1 MYKKYLDC
9 NVRMI
14 LTDIMEVKN
23 WTVGL
28 MHTKII
34 RLKPMTLLLHVENVN
49 NITGRGFQQKRWA
62 NKSL

>member
-1 MYKKYLDC
+1 MYTKYLDC
-9 NVRMI
+9 NDRMI

-28 MHTKII
+28 MDTNII

-49 NITGRGFQQKRWA
+49 NITGRGLQQKIWA